1 MSEASIGYFLTWAG
15 PLAWGVCFWW
25 MHRISSRQDALL
37 AELREQNERIEAINQ
52 QQHAILQ
59 EVHPEVGQI
68 KEAVASVTQ
77 DLADVRRDNIAQAVI
92 SEQVVEQISRIEEAA
107 DKMAEAG
114 EHLAAAEAG
123 EPAGAGAARS

>member
-1 MSEASIGYFLTWAG
+1 MNEATIGYYLTWG
-15 PLAWGVCFWW
+15 GTLAWGVCFLW

-37 AELREQNERIEAINQ
+37 AELRDQNERIEAINQ
-52 QQHAILQ
+52 QQHAILR

-68 KEAVASVTQ
+68 KEAVEIVSQ

-92 SEQVVEQISRIEEAA
+92 SEQVVEQIARIEEAA
-107 DKMAEAG
+107 DKVIEAG
-114 EHLAAAEAG
+114 EHLAAEA

>member
-15 PLAWGVCFWW
+15 TLAWGVCFLW

-52 QQHAILQ
+52 QQHAILR

-68 KEAVASVTQ
+68 KEAVETVTQ

-107 DKMAEAG
+107 DKVIEAG
-114 EHLAAAEAG
+114 EHLAAETA
-123 EPAGAGAARS
+123 EPAGAGGARS